1 MILVD
6 TNLLLDAGVKQ
17 AVEHDRTTQW
27 LDEQISSGLRVGLP
41 WHSLLGFVRL
51 ASNPTLS
58 PRTISVAEA
67 WKTVR
72 VWLSAD
78 NVWIPEPTERHA
90 DVIGALIDSGHI
102 GSRAVMDIH
111 LAALAIEHDLTL
123 CSADKG
129 FARYP
134 DLKWLNPLA
143 A

>member
-17 AVEHDRTTQW
+17 ATEHERTTRW
-27 LDEQISSGLRVGLP
+27 LDEQISSGSRVGLP

-58 PRTISVAEA
+58 PRSISVVEA
-67 WKTVR
+67 WKTVQG
-72 VWLSAD
+72 WLSAD
-78 NVWIPEPTERHA
+78 NVWIPQPTERHA
-90 DVIGALIDSGHI
+90 DAVGGLIASVRVS
-102 GSRAVMDIH
+102 SRAVMDIH

-123 CSADKG
+123 CSADNG

-134 DLKWLNPLA
+134 DLKWLNPLTG
-143 A
+143 